1 MALAA
6 VLLLNPT
13 YQFLTWEFFHPD
25 ALAIAPLLFAYWAA
39 RTERWRWFVLF
50 AILAAAC
57 KEDVALALAVIG
69 ILIAFRGRKKFGL
82 VVVGASVAW
91 YTFATRVIIPWQ
103 NGIGPFYDSFF
114 GDLGNNPPPSP
125 PTSCAIR
132 GKGSTSPPSRT
143 ASTTTA

>member
-1 MALAA
+1 M
-6 VLLLNPT
+6 
-13 YQFLTWEFFHPD
+13 
-25 ALAIAPLLFAYWAA
+25 
-39 RTERWRWFVLF
+39 
-50 AILAAAC
+50 
-57 KEDVALALAVIG
+57 IG

-114 GDLGNNPPPSP
+114 GDLGNNPAAVATHLAAPS
-125 PTSCAIR
+125 R

-143 ASTTTA
+143 ASTTYRMMLAPVAFAPAGGAPGVPRSAAAMLGVNVISSFP